1 MYGALTAGPALNC
14 RPHRSRQRIDLDL
27 VARLDGATPAS
38 ILSSLLGSHPRLT
51 IDAAR
56 TPGSNEMSQ
65 ASQGPQATL
74 KKLRVIEEDART
86 YEQDVGT
93 QVLQLGF
100 PLLHIAP
107 RAQSDGRGRSEKR
120 VLAPIAFIPLTM
132 RVRSGRNPGLDLAC
146 AESGVDRV
154 VPNWALLAWLSQQ
167 IGRKLVPTFDDPDG
181 SAPWEEIQAL
191 EQLVREALK
200 IRGDAVVEPQMALRP
215 TPKLEDT
222 DGIGI
227 LACGVLGLFPLAN
240 QALLQDLEAMAAGE
254 VELAGPVES
263 FTRVDAAPGVALAI
277 QPEPR
282 PRVRNLARER
292 LISQA
297 DPCQARAVELARS
310 CRGLVVHGPPGTG
323 KSQTITN
330 IIGNHLAHGQRVL
343 VVCDKRTALDV
354 VHHRLRHSGLD
365 NLCALIHDPQ
375 HDQRDLYK
383 SIREQLDSLADMRT
397 NPRADTE
404 LAALDREMLA
414 LYEPLSRHASALC
427 DPPSAVGLSFHTLC
441 GQWLA
446 LMSQLGEPGDPI
458 AGVDFAEL
466 LPAEIH
472 VREALERAIA
482 EDLPSNLWH
491 KNIGISV
498 DAYFAQS
505 RGEWRRRVDR
515 LFAAAEVADATVA
528 PTILPFAGS
537 RAPRE
542 VGLARAAWAD
552 RFEDTFASTTKPLRE
567 RWTNADAPALAKAR
581 AELEQAAEH
590 VQRAREP
597 LDVELAAVQGTTPI
611 PAQQAE
617 HWLGALGGYLQIA
630 HKWYR
635 LLLFGRRRRA
645 RKVLARFGLALAA
658 GAAQRATKF
667 LEVLRA
673 RILVRS
679 LHHEALALP
688 PASDDTILREVE
700 QSRAVMMALGAL
712 DGEAALVADA
722 PSIRQALRSQVK
734 LTALFDGL
742 RRAVA
747 RGNAI
752 AQVEA
757 ALADAPLFTEG
768 FGADLAARLRRGEA
782 IAATLRPLTEQLDSV
797 EGLLRMERALAGL
810 PTPLRTA
817 TLALAEQRTE
827 PSTGWV
833 AIQCGVLAAEL
844 GRRLREQPDL
854 LAFDE
859 DKLRTFYLRWRALE
873 TRRRAL
879 VRDVILH
886 RWATRQRE
894 RLLAATGTR
903 MSGVGADLRR
913 RLTLQGKRAMRLR
926 QVVALGAAM
935 PDGDPLFDARPV
947 WMASPETVAQLFPR
961 SPIFDVVIFDEAS
974 QCRLEEAL
982 PVLLRARRVV
992 IAGDPRQLPPTR
1004 FFESAVASGIEDEP
1018 TTDQELFEA
1027 QQSETEDLLSASLN
1041 LELDQ
1046 CYLDV
1051 HYRSRHA
1058 DLIEFSNKHFYASR
1072 LQSLPGHPSRRRA
1085 TAPLRLVRADGA
1097 YVERR
1102 NSAEAQKVV
1111 EIVAELL
1118 SRPSPPSIGV
1128 ACFNLTQR
1136 ETILEALDEAGT
1148 RDPAFAQRLA
1158 AARVCRGE
1166 GSFEGLFV
1174 KNLENVQ
1181 GDERDHIIIS
1191 TTYGRDL
1198 EGRFY
1203 RRFGPLAMSGG
1214 GRRLNVLVTRARDQI
1229 HIVTSIPSEVYRAD
1243 WPLHP
1248 GQQPNG
1254 GLLLFHYLRWAEDLA
1269 TTYAERSGADLPH
1282 EGARPP
1288 LVMHDTAYRSTVVD
1302 ALGHQLVASSRCIAE
1317 AYWGNDGFCV
1327 DLALRAAD
1335 APEATMIGVLCDS
1348 SRFDKAT
1355 DRIEWDMFRS
1365 VVLEDQGWSLRRVC
1379 SPQLFRNLQGTLSG
1393 LTTTTPTQDQAVSQ
1407 HD

>member
-1 MYGALTAGPALNC
+1 
-14 RPHRSRQRIDLDL
+14 
-27 VARLDGATPAS
+27 VARLDGSTPAS
-38 ILSSLLGSHPRLT
+38 ILSGLLSSHPHLT
-51 IDAAR
+51 IDA
-56 TPGSNEMSQ
+56 TQIPGSNEMQQ
-65 ASQGPQATL
+65 AAQGPQATL

-107 RAQSDGRGRSEKR
+107 RAQSEGRGRSEKR
-120 VLAPIAFIPLTM
+120 VLAPIAFIPLNM
-132 RVRSGRNPGLDLAC
+132 RVRGGRNPGLDLAC
-146 AESGVDRV
+146 AESGIDRV
-154 VPNWALLAWLSQQ
+154 IPNWALLAWLSQQ
-167 IGRKLVPTFDDPDG
+167 VGRKLVPTFDDPDG
-181 SAPWEEIQAL
+181 SAPWEELQAL
-191 EQLVREALK
+191 EQLVRDALK
-200 IRGDAVVEPQMALRP
+200 LSGDAVVGPQIALRP

-222 DGIGI
+222 DGSGI
-227 LACGVLGLFPLAN
+227 LPCGVLGLFPLAN

-263 FTRVDAAPGVALAI
+263 FTRVDVAPGGALAV

-282 PRVRNLARER
+282 LRGARNLPRER
-292 LISQA
+292 LISRA

-354 VHHRLRHSGLD
+354 VHHRLSHSGLD
-365 NLCALIHDPQ
+365 SLCALIHDPQ

-383 SIREQLDSLADMRT
+383 SIREQLESLADTRT
-397 NPRADTE
+397 NTRAEAE
-404 LAALDREMLA
+404 LAALDREMMA
-414 LYEPLSRHASALC
+414 LYEPLSHHASALC
-427 DPPSAVGLSFHTLC
+427 GPPSGVGSSFHTLC

-446 LMSQLGEPGDPI
+446 LMSQIGESGDPI
-458 AGVDFAEL
+458 TGVEIDEL
-466 LPAEIH
+466 LPAEMH

-482 EDLPSNLWH
+482 EDLPNNPWYKH
-491 KNIGISV
+491 IGISV
-498 DAYFAQS
+498 DAYLARS
-505 RGEWRRRVDR
+505 RGEWRGRVDH
-515 LFAAAEVADATVA
+515 LLAAAEAADAAVA
-528 PTILPFAGS
+528 TTILPFRGPG
-537 RAPRE
+537 APRD

-552 RFEDTFASTTKPLRE
+552 RFEGAFTGAHQPLRQ
-567 RWTNADAPALAKAR
+567 RWTDADAPALAQAR
-581 AELEQAAEH
+581 AELQQAAEH
-590 VQRAREP
+590 VQRAWEP
-597 LDVELAAVQGTTPI
+597 LDVELAAIHGTTPI
-611 PAQQAE
+611 PAQQAA

-635 LLLFGRRRRA
+635 VLLFGRRRRA
-645 RKVLARFGLALAA
+645 REVLTRFGLTLAA
-658 GAAQRATKF
+658 GAAQRATRF
-667 LEVLRA
+667 IEVLRA
-673 RILVRS
+673 RMLVRS
-679 LHHEALALP
+679 LHHGALALP
-688 PASDDTILREVE
+688 PAPDEAVLREIE
-700 QSRAVMMALGAL
+700 QSRLVMTALGAL
-712 DGEAALVADA
+712 DGDAALATDA
-722 PSIRQALRSQVK
+722 APIRQALRSEAE
-734 LTALFDGL
+734 LAALFDGL

-747 RGNAI
+747 RGDAI
-752 AQVEA
+752 ARVEA
-757 ALADAPLFTEG
+757 ALADAPLFTDG
-768 FGADLAARLRRGEA
+768 FCADLAARLRRGEA
-782 IAATLRPLTEQLDSV
+782 IAARLRPLAEQLDSV

-810 PTPLRTA
+810 PAPLRTA
-817 TLALAEQRTE
+817 TLALAERRAE
-827 PSTGWV
+827 PSMGW
-833 AIQCGVLAAEL
+833 ATIQSGVLAAEL

-859 DKLRTFYLRWRALE
+859 DKLRTFYHRWRTLD
-873 TRRRAL
+873 TRRCAL

-886 RWATRQRE
+886 RWVSRQRE
-894 RLLAATGTR
+894 RLLASTGTR
-903 MSGVGADLRR
+903 MSSIGAELRR
-913 RLTLQGKRAMRLR
+913 RLTIQGKRAMRLR

-935 PDGDPLFDARPV
+935 PEGDPLFDVRPV

-961 SPIFDVVIFDEAS
+961 APIFDVVIFDEAS

-1027 QQSETEDLLSASLN
+1027 QQSENEDLLSASLN

-1085 TAPLRLVRADGA
+1085 TAPLRLVRVDGA

-1102 NSAEAQKVV
+1102 NRAEAQKVV

-1118 SRPSPPSIGV
+1118 SRASPPSIGV

-1136 ETILEALDEAGT
+1136 ETILEALDEAGA

-1158 AARVCRGE
+1158 VARVRRGE

-1191 TTYGRDL
+1191 TTYGRDQ

-1203 RRFGPLAMSGG
+1203 RRFGPLAMMGG
-1214 GRRLNVLVTRARDQI
+1214 GRRLNVLVTRAREQI

-1243 WPLHP
+1243 WPLDP

-1254 GLLLFHYLRWAEDLA
+1254 GLLLFHYLRWAENLA
-1269 TTYAERSGADLPH
+1269 AAYAERSDADLSH
-1282 EGARPP
+1282 ESARPR
-1288 LVMHDTAYRSTVVD
+1288 LVVNDTAYRSTVVD
-1302 ALGHQLVASSRCIAE
+1302 ALGPQLVARSSCIAE

-1355 DRIEWDMFRS
+1355 DRIEWDLFRS
-1365 VVLEDQGWSLRRVC
+1365 VVLEDQGWTLRRVC
-1379 SPQLFRNLQGTLSG
+1379 SPQLFRDLQNTLSG
-1393 LTTTTPTQDQAVSQ
+1393 LVIPTRTQDRAVSQ